1 MDGLVVY
8 RIGGTDWGDLRVCRP
23 IPRLQDAW
31 GVLAPLRGTP
41 WGDALPIISGDAMS
55 HALHGWA
62 MPLVRELGPKP
73 SSRGVEAPVMC
84 ALFDTCITAGPKC
97 HPFGPSPECYEAP
110 VEDSIVRAANAVAL
124 EWSSGSWVVIV
135 EGREW
140 SLS

>member
-1 MDGLVVY
+1 MNGLVVY
-8 RIGGTDWGDLRVCRP
+8 RIDGTDWGDLRVCRP

-41 WGDALPIISGDAMS
+41 WGDALPIVSGDAMS

-62 MPLVRELGPKP
+62 MPLVRELGATP
-73 SSRGVEAPVMC
+73 SNRGVGAPTRC
-84 ALFDTCITAGPKC
+84 SLYDSCITAAPAC
-97 HPFGPSPECYEAP
+97 HPFGPPPECYEAP
-110 VEDSIVRAANAVAL
+110 VEGPAVLAANAVAL
-124 EWSSGSWVVIV
+124 EWAVGSWVVVV